1 MKLINWLLNALKILG
16 GSPSFPG
23 DLLFLSEFIA
33 DRTSSSSI
41 ESSRIG
47 LVSDPGEHLTWG
59 GLEDH
64 HIVIR
69 NIGQIHS
76 LVSEVHLL

>member
-59 GLEDH
+59 VFGGPSYYSDSKYWPNTFSC
-64 HIVIR
+64 I
-69 NIGQIHS
+69 
-76 LVSEVHLL
+76 